1 MNVRDVTNMNRL
13 HYSDLTP
20 EVKAE
25 MVKACKNI
33 KELAYKKVTDPSVVD
48 LLYDE
53 VAKAKE
59 KFPEEG

>member
-13 HYSDLTP
+13 HWITSKP

>member
-1 MNVRDVTNMNRL
+1 MQ
-13 HYSDLTP
+13 YSDLTP

-33 KELAYKKVTDPSVVD
+33 KELAYKKVADPSVID

>member
-1 MNVRDVTNMNRL
+1 MQ
-13 HYSDLTP
+13 YSDLDP
-20 EVKAE
+20 AVKAE
-25 MVKACKNI
+25 MVKACEGLKDM
-33 KELAYKKVTDPSVVD
+33 AYKKVTDPSVVD